1 MAFHRPKKLTLI
13 VLIIL
18 TLPFLDI
25 IVDINCG
32 ADEPLHNHDLKASNT
47 QRIGYEDVSVFFFRY
62 VLETTHL
69 EREHVHP
76 VQCDRAPPLA

>member
-1 MAFHRPKKLTLI
+1 MAFYRPKKLTLI

-18 TLPFLDI
+18 TLPFLGI
-25 IVDINCG
+25 IADINCG
-32 ADEPLHNHDLKASNT
+32 ADEPLDNHDLKTCNT
-47 QRIGYEDVSVFFFRY
+47 QRIGYEGISVFFFRY

-69 EREHVHP
+69 EREHVNP